1 MVRQRKRW
9 VEKLRRDRRM
19 VERDGERW
27 SETVTGQ
34 GLESRVDTGKRAA
47 ER

>member
-9 VEKLRRDRRM
+9 VEGVRE
-19 VERDGERW
+19 ERQKTEREGERW
-27 SETVTGQ
+27 SGTVTGQ
-34 GLESRVDTGKRAA
+34 GLESGVDTGKRAA

>member
-9 VEKLRRDRRM
+9 IEEVREERQKI
-19 VERDGERW
+19 ERDGERW

-34 GLESRVDTGKRAA
+34 GLESGVDTGKRAA